1 MECPHCHMKMLNAV
15 SYFNSELVQ
24 EINFCRKC
32 KYKILGKIVK
42 GYLEVENLY
51 FVEIEFESTGAEVEK
66 IAKIRKLDKSTSI
79 PELKTKL
86 LNSKNIRLG
95 TYSTEQAEYIYQ
107 KAISLELN
115 AKIMVAEVIDNYLV
129 L

>member
-107 KAISLELN
+107 KAIALELN
-115 AKIMVAEVIDNYLV
+115 AKIIVAEVIDNYLV